1 VSSFDHIL
9 RAIRWRRYLLSWWP
23 WRGLAYIVTTYLLLP
38 FVGLCGFVLALPW
51 MVVLNQIV
59 EGQTPDPE
67 FLFLLFASVVAV
79 VTVGPMLAM
88 PFAALERQRIGI
100 VDTRR
105 APSGHPPI
113 TTGWFFSRYAES
125 ALWRE
130 LAYFLL
136 FAIIGPL
143 VHGALAALVFFD
155 VVLIASPA
163 RAAFAQQP
171 TAILFEQVGSVGQT
185 IPYAL
190 AGLALV
196 PLVVYVF
203 GFVAGGHAKLARA
216 LLANSSATAL
226 REVTRSRARLVDAF
240 DAERRRIERDLHDG
254 AQHRLTSLSL
264 QLAVARLDVA
274 DGSPAAQALD
284 KAHEQAK
291 ELMVVLRDLI
301 HGIRP
306 QVLTEL
312 GLAAAVA
319 ELAGESAIP
328 VAVTDRLTVSPGAQN
343 GGPRMDRQRLP
354 EVLET
359 TAYFAV
365 SEALAN
371 VAKHS
376 RAKQARVELIR
387 EPGRVVVEVSD
398 DGRGGAH
405 PGRGSGLTG
414 LADRVAAVNGR
425 LLLSS
430 PPGGPT
436 LVRVELPW
444 SR

>member
-1 VSSFDHIL
+1 
-9 RAIRWRRYLLSWWP
+9 
-23 WRGLAYIVTTYLLLP
+23 
-38 FVGLCGFVLALPW
+38 
-51 MVVLNQIV
+51 VV
-59 EGQTPDPE
+59 
-67 FLFLLFASVVAV
+67 FL
-79 VTVGPMLAM
+79 
-88 PFAALERQRIGI
+88 
-100 VDTRR
+100 
-105 APSGHPPI
+105 
-113 TTGWFFSRYAES
+113 
-125 ALWRE
+125 
-130 LAYFLL
+130 
-136 FAIIGPL
+136 
-143 VHGALAALVFFD
+143 D
-155 VVLIASPA
+155 VVLIASPSIA
-163 RAAFAQQP
+163 GVDPGPVSLWFVEVRSP
-171 TAILFEQVGSVGQT
+171 GQAL
-185 IPYAL
+185 PFAL
-190 AGLALV
+190 AGLVLV
-196 PLVVYVF
+196 PLVVYLL
-203 GFVAGGHAKLARA
+203 GFLAGGHAKLARA
-216 LLANSSATAL
+216 LLTDTNESAL

-264 QLAVARLDVA
+264 QLAVARLDVS
-274 DGSPAAQALD
+274 DGSPAALALD
-284 KAHEQAK
+284 KAGEQAK

-301 HGIRP
+301 HNIRP

-328 VAVTDRLTVSPGAQN
+328 VPVTNRLTA
-343 GGPRMDRQRLP
+343 QRLP
-354 EVLET
+354 EILET

-376 RAKQARVELIR
+376 RATGARVWLSVES
-387 EPGRVVVEVSD
+387 GKVVVEVSD
-398 DGRGGAH
+398 NGRGGAD

-444 SR
+444 DK

>member
-1 VSSFDHIL
+1 MSSFDHIL

-23 WRGLAYIVTTYLLLP
+23 WRGFAYVVTTYLLLP
-38 FVGLCGFVLALPW
+38 FVGLCGLGLALPW
-51 MVVLNQIV
+51 MVVLSDLAD
-59 EGQTPDPE
+59 GQTVDPTV
-67 FLFLLFASVVAV
+67 LVLVVGSVVAAI
-79 VTVGPMLAM
+79 TVGPLIAM
-88 PFAALERQRIGI
+88 PLAALERHRMGI
-100 VDTRR
+100 VDTRP
-105 APSGHPPI
+105 AVYAHPPI
-113 TTGWFFSRYAES
+113 TAGRFFSRYAEG

-130 LAYFLL
+130 LAYLLL
-136 FAIIGPL
+136 FAIVGPL
-143 VHGALAALVFFD
+143 VYA
-155 VVLIASPA
+155 
-163 RAAFAQQP
+163 
-171 TAILFEQVGSVGQT
+171 
-185 IPYAL
+185 AL
-190 AGLALV
+190 AGLVFLDFALIISPLIVVLADEPVAMWFGQVDSAWPAAAFGLAGLVLV
-196 PLVVYVF
+196 PVVVYGF
-203 GFVAGGHAKLARA
+203 GFLAGGHAKLARA
-216 LLANSSATAL
+216 LLTDSSSSAL

-264 QLAVARLDVA
+264 QLAVARLDVTE
-274 DGSPAAQALD
+274 GSPAAQALD
-284 KAHEQAK
+284 KAHHQAK
-291 ELMVVLRDLI
+291 ELMVVMRELI

-319 ELAGESAIP
+319 ELAAQSAVP
-328 VAVTDRLTVSPGAQN
+328 AAVTDRLTAN
-343 GGPRMDRQRLP
+343 PRKDGQRLP
-354 EVLET
+354 EILET

-376 RAKQARVELIR
+376 RATLARVLLSVES
-387 EPGRVVVEVSD
+387 GRMVVEISD
-398 DGRGGAH
+398 NGRGGADPAH
-405 PGRGSGLTG
+405 GSGLTG

-430 PPGGPT
+430 PAGGPT